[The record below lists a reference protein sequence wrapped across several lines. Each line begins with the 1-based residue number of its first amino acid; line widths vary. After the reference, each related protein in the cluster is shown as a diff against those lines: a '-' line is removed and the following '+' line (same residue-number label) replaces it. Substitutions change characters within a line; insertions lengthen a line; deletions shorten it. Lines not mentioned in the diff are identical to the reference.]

1 MSPAP
6 TRIAALTASI
16 AVIFV
21 PLAFSEELL
30 EPFFYFTRREWVVP
44 PGVLLMAD
52 TGLLVA
58 AFLLARWGH
67 GGDRPS
73 TFRPLWFIGG
83 AIAHLGVDVAAVQM
97 SPSVAAGVAL
107 AVPYVATLAVI
118 GAAVAGARWLPRW
131 PRRWPALRRRSVPET
146 GRTHSGFRYVLPLVV
161 GTLFAYLGE
170 TVYWYTLGADP
181 TTGARVVNDEYFAQM
196 SAVIP
201 LLLIAIGFEARQFQV
216 YRRHPAGRAT
226 AIVIVLLLCVAEVLV
241 LAALSPEST
250 SPLQSGPASIGPPA
264 RGLPAWLEYPAFVL
278 SLEAMC
284 MGLALVA
291 WALTSAAQT
300 TRAGATDAEPPAN
313 ATLPISGTATTTPGV
328 TAPDT
333 GRTEG
338 GAYPRSSRIAPT
350 LLVSAGWAAATAFVW
365 WHRRTRR

>member
-1 MSPAP
+1 MKPAP
-6 TRIAALTASI
+6 IRVAALTASI

-30 EPFFYFTRREWVVP
+30 EPFFYLARREWVVP
-44 PGVLLMAD
+44 PGVLLLVD
-52 TGLLVA
+52 IGLLVA
-58 AFLLARWGH
+58 AFLLAMWGH
-67 GGDRPS
+67 GGDGPS
-73 TFRPLWFIGG
+73 TFRPLWFTGG

-97 SPSVAAGVAL
+97 APSVAAGLTL
-107 AVPYVATLAVI
+107 AVPYAATLAVI

-131 PRRWPALRRRSVPET
+131 PRRWPALWRRAAPEP
-146 GRTHSGFRYVLPLVV
+146 GQTHSGFRYVLPLVV

-216 YRRHPAGRAT
+216 YRRHPVGRAA
-226 AIVIVLLLCVAEVLV
+226 AIVIILLLCVAEVLV
-241 LAALSPEST
+241 LTALSPGPPE
-250 SPLQSGPASIGPPA
+250 PPQSSPASTGPPA

-291 WALTSAAQT
+291 WALTSATRT
-300 TRAGATDAEPPAN
+300 TRAGATDAETPANVGGTRGTDEKTAPRPGDAETATPEN
-313 ATLPISGTATTTPGV
+313 ATLPSSGAATTTHK
-328 TAPDT
+328 AADPDAQR
-333 GRTEG
+333 G
-338 GAYPRSSRIAPT
+338 
-350 LLVSAGWAAATAFVW
+350 
-365 WHRRTRR
+365 